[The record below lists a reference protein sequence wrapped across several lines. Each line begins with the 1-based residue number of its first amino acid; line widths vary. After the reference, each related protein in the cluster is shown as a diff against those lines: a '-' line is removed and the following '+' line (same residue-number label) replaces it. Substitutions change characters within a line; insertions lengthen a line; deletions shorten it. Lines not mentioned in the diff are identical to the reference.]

1 VTVLLVRHASAGDR
15 SDWEGDDALRPID
28 AGGRR
33 QAKGLAELE
42 YGVTRVLSSPAVRC
56 VQTVAPLAERLG
68 LPVEERGEL
77 DEGSSRDTVGV
88 LLEELAD
95 ETAVLCTHGDVI
107 QDLIGEEPPKGAIW
121 VLERSGEGLARTR
134 YVPPP
139 RTT

>member
-1 VTVLLVRHASAGDR
+1 MTVLLVRHASAGDR

-107 QDLIGEEPPKGAIW
+107 QDLIGEEPPKGA
-121 VLERSGEGLARTR
+121 
-134 YVPPP
+134 
-139 RTT
+139 